1 MRIPDPIANTTTE
14 AYLAYKAGVLAEGD
28 LKPKLYDPYIHLDAW
43 LAYWAGLTT
52 TYPVKGVGKN
62 LFRGGKPDYTGQSAW
77 VSYGSSDYTIV
88 DGGYNLPDRYNAIAF
103 EYDNLVEGEEY
114 VFSADY
120 VGNTTFFFSV
130 GVNMYSGGSSLPR
143 SYKDYGTKTTSQRL
157 SFKFTA
163 SATNR
168 IGFNSGYTSG
178 NTLTLTNIQ
187 LERSS
192 TPTAY
197 EPYTGEPEMLTDEEA
212 LIAYLSG
219 VTNTYPEEFRDP
231 ADVRVAA
238 YLKYLVSARWGR
250 PEYPVTNEELY
261 LSMMDAPYIPA
272 GEPSSDIEID
282 DTAEAPFK
290 DVKMYGDTS
299 QTTYTGK
306 NMFNLATPATNN
318 GVTVTANADGSF
330 TLNGTTTGVANF
342 NFILP
347 DLKPAGTYTISC
359 TSKNQ
364 VMDDGFFVR
373 ARKQDMSMLVPGSVD
388 GPSQIRGTGS
398 NYVEKTFVSTDPM
411 YCLALNLT
419 TTGVTYDNMVIYPQV
434 EVGGTATDWE
444 RYVGGVPAP
453 NPDYPQAVNTVTG
466 RQVVKVKG
474 KNLLEVAS
482 GEDTQN
488 KSTITISN
496 GDINYTASASG
507 ESFAAFG
514 IDGSSIR
521 RTNYGDYVPWGGSK
535 LGPGTYTLSVRYI
548 SGSTTTVA
556 GSGGNFLDIFIYG
569 REVGSTGRVNS
580 QIAKAS
586 VNTTDQTATF
596 TLTEEKEVN
605 IVAYMYANSP
615 SVDINF
621 NVQFEKGSTA
631 TDFTPYQSGEY
642 EINLGKNLLDN
653 TLQAT
658 TTYAGTIT
666 TIDGSTWTVVK
677 PSNGGISL
685 TPRTDFLP
693 VNIKAGE
700 SVTFSSYPVSGVVSQ
715 SSVHYQIRCYFY
727 DKDEN
732 LLDNI
737 STTTTANDI
746 MAQAWS
752 TSYTPTVDVAYIKLG
767 YYVPSNAGTTD
778 GVTLHLQLE
787 RGSTPTSYAPYFTPI
802 ELCKIGDYQDYIY
815 ENDGKW
821 KIHKEVGKSL
831 VDTSLIQVWGAYDN
845 IEYAQIYKPSDA
857 INFGNYSHKDGKCTH
872 AVWSANTSWDSASN
886 NGKIYDGA
894 NALYYW
900 LGFAKGTGVDNVKSA
915 LSGCVIDY
923 PLATATD
930 TEITNTALIDQLN
943 ALKNGGS
950 YTGTTY
956 IKVSATDPNLPGL
969 LEVEAYKYD

>member
-52 TYPVKGVGKN
+52 TYPVKNVGKN
-62 LFRGGKPDYTGQSAW
+62 LFRGGNPDYTGQSAW
-77 VSYGSSDYTIV
+77 ASYGNSDYTIV
-88 DGGYNLPDRYNAIAF
+88 DGGYNLPDRYTAIAF
-103 EYDNLVEGEEY
+103 EYDNLVVGEEY
-114 VFSADY
+114 TFSADY
-120 VGNTTFFFSV
+120 VGNASFYFSV
-130 GVNMYSGGSSLPR
+130 GVNMYSGGSSLPH
-143 SYKDYGTKTTSQRL
+143 SYTDYGAKTTSQRL

-192 TPTAY
+192 TATAY

-219 VTNTYPEEFRDP
+219 VTDTYPEEFRDP
-231 ADVRVAA
+231 DDVRVAA

-306 NMFNLATPATNN
+306 NLLKLTPQASTSNGITATLSDGIIKYSGTASSNWANIAARTYNAIPAGDYMLSMQETFPANYAFALSVTYTDN
-318 GVTVTANADGSF
+318 TTANFECWQSVDNKRTVTFAKDVASFCVYLTGLSSGSSYS
-330 TLNGTTTGVANF
+330 G
-342 NFILP
+342 
-347 DLKPAGTYTISC
+347 TISL
-359 TSKNQ
+359 
-364 VMDDGFFVR
+364 
-373 ARKQDMSMLVPGSVD
+373 MLEAGS
-388 GPSQIRGTGS
+388 
-398 NYVEKTFVSTDPM
+398 
-411 YCLALNLT
+411 
-419 TTGVTYDNMVIYPQV
+419 
-434 EVGGTATDWE
+434 TATSFE
-444 RYVGGVPAP
+444 PYVGGVPAP

-466 RQVVKVKG
+466 RQMVKVEG
-474 KNLLEVAS
+474 KNLLDSSSENITQKFNCTTEDVDNGIKVNGTSSGTLHYATLNITGAERLLGQEVTITCNYAGSASSRVSIYYIKSGGQAWTYINELTNNDGVAS
-482 GEDTQN
+482 KTFTMPN
-488 KSTITISN
+488 SL
-496 GDINYTASASG
+496 GDNIGIGLVLYTG
-507 ESFAAFG
+507 GNE
-514 IDGSSIR
+514 SSIF
-521 RTNYGDYVPWGGSK
+521 TN
-535 LGPGTYTLSVRYI
+535 L
-548 SGSTTTVA
+548 
-556 GSGGNFLDIFIYG
+556 
-569 REVGSTGRVNS
+569 
-580 QIAKAS
+580 QI
-586 VNTTDQTATF
+586 
-596 TLTEEKEVN
+596 
-605 IVAYMYANSP
+605 
-615 SVDINF
+615 
-621 NVQFEKGSTA
+621 EKGSTA
-631 TDFTPYQSGEY
+631 TDFTPYQSAEY
-642 EINLGKNLLDN
+642 EIDLGKNLLDN

-658 TTYAGTIT
+658 TTYAGTTT

-677 PSNGGISL
+677 TANGGISL

-700 SVTFSSYPVSGVVSQ
+700 SVTFSSYPVSGVVTQ

-737 STTTTANDI
+737 SSTTTANYI

-787 RGSTPTSYAPYFTPI
+787 RGSQATSYAPYFTPI

-815 ENDGKW
+815 ENEGKW
-821 KIHKEVGKSL
+821 YVHKATGEYTFTSSETVSYQSNFPRFMVNFSHGQDATAGVAGLAKSTHFVVGQTAS
-831 VDTSLIQVWGAYDN
+831 VDGTFGIAASVIYLHNEAITSGDDLKTW
-845 IEYAQIYKPSDA
+845 
-857 INFGNYSHKDGKCTH
+857 F
-872 AVWSANTSWDSASN
+872 SN
-886 NGKIYDGA
+886 NNVSVY
-894 NALYYW
+894 
-900 LGFAKGTGVDNVKSA
+900 FA
-915 LSGCVIDY
+915 
-923 PLATATD
+923 LATATD

-969 LEVEAYKYD
+969 LKVEAYKYD